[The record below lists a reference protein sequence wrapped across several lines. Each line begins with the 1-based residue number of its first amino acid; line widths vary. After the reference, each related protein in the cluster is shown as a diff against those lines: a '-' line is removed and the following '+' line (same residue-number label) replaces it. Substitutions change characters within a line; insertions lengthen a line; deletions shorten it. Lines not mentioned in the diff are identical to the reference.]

1 MKFRGHTKPKK
12 AKKTVEVPAR
22 KARKRRSNAGVK
34 RGSYKTGRTRSGMKF
49 RGRNTPKKSNKKV
62 NTPVKKA
69 RKRRSNAGKKR
80 GPYGKRTGKTRSGHK
95 FR

>member
-1 MKFRGHTKPKK
+1 ML
-12 AKKTVEVPAR
+12 
-22 KARKRRSNAGVK
+22 GVK

-62 NTPVKKA
+62 NTPAKKV

-80 GPYGKRTGKTRSGHK
+80 GPYGKRTGKTRSGRK